1 MYIEELNAFPGTVVE
16 VATAVPAFIGYTEKA
31 SDNGKSLLNR
41 PVRINTMQE
50 FHERFGMAFSPKFK
64 LTRTTDKLTD
74 SSPPHHMNI
83 GQNQNLTIEFET
95 DNHDLIFYNSLRLFY
110 LNGGSACYIVSV
122 GLFDANDGV
131 KIDGSELVSGLEPL
145 RKEQEPTMII
155 IPEAVKLGEKCYDLY
170 KQALKHCSD
179 MQSRFAIVDVFD
191 GDWSEFKGGDN
202 PKVQVF
208 REKIGSEFL
217 DYAAAYYPWLHTNI
231 VSDREVTF
239 MNFGKTAGE
248 ALNKLKEL
256 MPDEEK
262 TALDIIETYPKED
275 SEIQTKF
282 NEQKSE
288 DEKAEF
294 EKLDEKSKKK
304 HLEKYTKKLQNNLHL
319 GLWETSPT
327 YKNILSKLREVLNLL
342 PPSAAL
348 AGVYTKVDQN
358 RGVWKSPANI
368 SLNGVIKPSTT
379 ISHEDQELLNVD
391 AIGGKSIN
399 AIRTFPGLGTL
410 VWGGRTLD
418 GNSLDWRYINV
429 RRTMIM
435 LEQSIKLALRAYVF
449 EPNDANTW
457 VTVKSMITNFLT
469 DKWKQGALA
478 GASPEDAF
486 EVQIG
491 LGTTMTSV
499 DILEGRM
506 LITIKLAI
514 VGPAEFIV
522 VTFKQQMQ
530 KS

>member
-1 MYIEELNAFPGTVVE
+1 MYIDEVNAFPGSVVE
-16 VATAVPAFIGYTEKA
+16 VATAVPAFIGYTQKA
-31 SDNGKSLLNR
+31 TDNGKSLLNQ
-41 PVRINTMQE
+41 PVRITSMQE
-50 FHERFGMAFSPKFK
+50 FHERFGTAFKPKFK
-64 LTRTTDKLTD
+64 FTKTTDELSD
-74 SSPPHHMNI
+74 DAPPHHMKI
-83 GQNQNLTIEFET
+83 DQKHNLTIDFET
-95 DNHDLIFYNSLRLFY
+95 NNHDLIFYNSLRLFY
-110 LNGGSACYIVSV
+110 INGGSACYIVSV
-122 GLFDANDGV
+122 GLFNENDGI
-131 KIDGSELVSGLEPL
+131 KIDAKELISGLEPL
-145 RKEQEPTMII
+145 KKEQEPTMIV
-155 IPEAVKLGEKCYDLY
+155 IPEAVKLGTDGYEVY
-170 KQALKHCSD
+170 KQALVNCKE
-179 MQSRFAIVDVFD
+179 MQSRVAILDVIG
-191 GDWSEFKGGDN
+191 GDWSHFFAKNDDN
-202 PKVQVF
+202 VITF
-208 REKIGSEFL
+208 REKIGSSSL
-217 DYAAAYYPWLHTNI
+217 DYAAAYHPWLHTNI
-231 VSDREVTF
+231 VSDRDITF
-239 MNFGKTAGE
+239 MNFGEDDKTS
-248 ALNKLKEL
+248 LDKLSELLPKEEKAAVKIIENYLKGLPELETKFSEEKSDKQKEL
-256 MPDEEK
+256 SDEEK
-262 TALDIIETYPKED
+262 EVEFNKFIEQ
-275 SEIQTKF
+275 IQT
-282 NEQKSE
+282 
-288 DEKAEF
+288 
-294 EKLDEKSKKK
+294 
-304 HLEKYTKKLQNNLHL
+304 NLHQ

-327 YKNILSKLREVLNLL
+327 YKNMLAKLREVLNLL
-342 PPSAAL
+342 PPSSAM

-379 ISHEDQELLNVD
+379 ISHDDQELLNVD

-418 GNSLDWRYINV
+418 GNSLDRRYINV

-457 VTVKSMITNFLT
+457 VTVKSMIVNFLT

-514 VGPAEFIV
+514 VRPAEFIV
-522 VTFKQQMQ
+522 VTFEQQMQ